1 MKQMNRRDF
10 VKASAAATAAIWS
23 WSALGAAN
31 AILGEDEI
39 PDLVAV
45 KDGEPEAMVDLA
57 LAAVGG
63 MASFVKEG
71 QTVVVKPNIG
81 WDRPPEAGA
90 NTNPLVVKRIVEH
103 CVKAGAKTVYVFDH
117 TCNNHQRC
125 YANSGIE
132 DAAKAAG
139 ATIVPAHA
147 KTYYKD
153 ISIAKAEVLKSVKV
167 HEKILESDVFINV
180 PVLKHHGSSHL
191 SVAMKNLMGIVWD
204 RGFYHGNGLHQC
216 IADFCLFRKPDLNI
230 VDAYRVTMRNGPQ
243 RAREEDLELKKCL
256 LLAKDIVAVDAAAAK
271 VFGIDP
277 LKVKYIDLA
286 AKSGIG
292 THDLSSLKIKRIT
305 A

>member
-1 MKQMNRRDF
+1 MYPASQPRACRGTPTVEAHEAITRAKTRDR
-10 VKASAAATAAIWS
+10 AWARTAVLTIS
-23 WSALGAAN
+23 GC
-31 AILGEDEI
+31 D
-39 PDLVAV
+39 
-45 KDGEPEAMVDLA
+45 
-57 LAAVGG
+57 
-63 MASFVKEG
+63 
-71 QTVVVKPNIG
+71 
-81 WDRPPEAGA
+81 
-90 NTNPLVVKRIVEH
+90 VKRIVEH

-230 VDAYRVTMRNGPQ
+230 VDAYRVTMRN
-243 RAREEDLELKKCL
+243 EEGETML
-256 LLAKDIVAVDAAAAK
+256 
-271 VFGIDP
+271 
-277 LKVKYIDLA
+277 
-286 AKSGIG
+286 
-292 THDLSSLKIKRIT
+292 
-305 A
+305 